1 MDALVPALAIGA
13 FILALILCLVVRKHH
28 KLLKGLPE
36 LKKELEKIAK
46 ELKAQEITDQI
57 SKLRN
62 EVTDSARRSSAIK
75 VIISRIF
82 EAEEKFAKY
91 AKELAQRE
99 RPEEIPEPLPPEAM
113 SETTEVAGSEDKTK
127 KEP

>member
-1 MDALVPALAIGA
+1 MNTLVPALAIGA
-13 FILALILCLVVRKHH
+13 FILALILCLVVRKHR

-46 ELKAQEITDQI
+46 ELKAQNITDQI
-57 SKLRN
+57 NELSK
-62 EVTDSARRSSAIK
+62 EVTDSARKSNAIK

-82 EAEEKFAKY
+82 EAEERFARY

-99 RPEEIPEPLPPEAM
+99 RPEEIPEQKEETQS
-113 SETTEVAGSEDKTK
+113 SETKGIL
-127 KEP
+127 